1 MEKKENKKLWK
12 ATRILFYTTM
22 GFWLFAYL
30 PIFEESILF
39 ALSWIGLGIA
49 TFVCSIIHLIKYKEK
64 AFAIT
69 ALVITSI
76 LNIMFFIG
84 FIIGFISEI

>member
-1 MEKKENKKLWK
+1 MEEENKKLWK

-22 GFWLFAYL
+22 GFWLLSYFIVL
-30 PIFEESILF
+30 ENSILF
-39 ALSWIGLGIA
+39 ALSWIVLGIS

-64 AFAIT
+64 SFAIT

-76 LNIMFFIG
+76 LNILFFIG
-84 FIIGFISEI
+84 FIIGFV